1 MDDDGF
7 QDIAVANECIG
18 DNPIK
23 LFFQNQNDNR
33 TFSAGQ
39 SYLFVENSWSLTTL
53 RIADMDHDG
62 RNDIVAVSGQN
73 VTVFFQSD
81 SIAGDF
87 SDKNIIMKTGGVRS
101 GGGGS
106 EGGGCCFISVILP

>member
-39 SYLFVENSWSLTTL
+39 IYLFVENS
-53 RIADMDHDG
+53 
-62 RNDIVAVSGQN
+62 
-73 VTVFFQSD
+73 
-81 SIAGDF
+81 
-87 SDKNIIMKTGGVRS
+87 
-101 GGGGS
+101 
-106 EGGGCCFISVILP
+106 